1 MERIEIIDAVG
12 REYHTS
18 NIENG
23 EFSYPKAFKEKGLDF
38 DPIKKKGGK
47 GEVLPKSW
55 TKVMRQSHFE
65 FCIGQD
71 LTHSI
76 FL

>member
-23 EFSYPKAFKEKGLDF
+23 EFSYPKAFKEKGLDLTLSRRRVA
-38 DPIKKKGGK
+38 KGPG
-47 GEVLPKSW
+47 S
-55 TKVMRQSHFE
+55 S
-65 FCIGQD
+65 
-71 LTHSI
+71 LTSVSR
-76 FL
+76 